1 MLSVKE
7 YLNEIRQYLKDMIKD
22 HKTKGEWKIQS
33 TIAISFMSSKD
44 SNESRTVPSKSNNIK
59 ILIGNETDKIIEKL
73 FDSLLQKHQ
82 KGIEES
88 MRGSEFV
95 LDSVDL
101 LYYKLHK
108 ISLNRGGS
116 YIDSPKWLKNK
127 KATINPKNNDGKC
140 FQYALTVVLNYQN
153 IKNNPERIPKIKSF
167 MDQYNWKEINFPSH
181 KKDWK
186 KFESSNKSIAL
197 NTYMY
202 LTLLKK

>member
-1 MLSVKE
+1 M
-7 YLNEIRQYLKDMIKD
+7 
-22 HKTKGEWKIQS
+22 
-33 TIAISFMSSKD
+33 
-44 SNESRTVPSKSNNIK
+44 
-59 ILIGNETDKIIEKL
+59 IGNETDKIIEKL

-88 MRGSEFV
+88 MRGSEFI
-95 LDSVDL
+95 LDNVDL

-127 KATINPKNNDGKC
+127 KAIINPKNNDGKC

-167 MDQYNWKEINFPSH
+167 MDQYNWKEINFPPH
-181 KKDWK
+181 KKDCK
-186 KFESSNKSIAL
+186 KFESCNISIAL